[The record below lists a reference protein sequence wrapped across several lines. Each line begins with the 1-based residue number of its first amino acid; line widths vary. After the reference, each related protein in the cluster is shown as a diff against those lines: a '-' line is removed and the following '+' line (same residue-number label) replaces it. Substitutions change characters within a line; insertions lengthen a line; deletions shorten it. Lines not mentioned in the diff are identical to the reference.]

1 MLGPTRQASRG
12 GPDDQQAA
20 EQGGTVSL
28 GDVANV
34 GGKALGDRFNLVNVV
49 PATVPAAV
57 LLVLIRG
64 GAYSGGFTWSEAI
77 PDLGAITGGGAV
89 LFVLGV
95 LMLGVVLSPFQ
106 VGLVRILE
114 GYWGDSRLAVQLADM
129 GVEVQR
135 RRLAATLAALNIGTT
150 EVSGTSLA
158 SQARSESARRRAT
171 AKAVSAARRRGRFP
185 DEALLLPTALG
196 NVLRAAETSAG
207 ERYGLGT
214 VTVFPRLRQVLSPRL
229 DSSLAQ
235 LLTQLDTSAA
245 LCISFAISAGF
256 SAPLLTQGWLALVPI
271 GFLALAVLSYRGAE
285 TAAAYHGRLLDVAFD
300 LHRFDLIQALHYRV
314 PGTPHAE
321 LAFNRRL
328 TEFLSSRRAAADAM
342 PDDPYDHVSGPPE
355 SADTVEGNDT
365 GDSQNP

>member
-1 MLGPTRQASRG
+1 M
-12 GPDDQQAA
+12 
-20 EQGGTVSL
+20 SL

-49 PATVPAAV
+49 PAIVPAAL

-64 GAYSGGFTWSEAI
+64 GAYSGAFSWSEAI
-77 PDLGAITGGGAV
+77 PDLNAITGGGAV

-106 VGLVRILE
+106 VGLVRLLE
-114 GYWGDSRLAVQLADM
+114 GYWGDSRLAVRLTDM

-135 RRLAATLAALNIGTT
+135 RRLAATLAALEIGTAG
-150 EVSGTSLA
+150 VSGGSLEL
-158 SQARSESARRRAT
+158 QARSERARRQAI
-171 AKAVSAARRRGRFP
+171 AKAVSAARKRGRFP
-185 DEALLLPTALG
+185 DEALLLPTSLG
-196 NVLRAAETSAG
+196 NVLRAAETTAG

-214 VTVFPRLRQVLSPRL
+214 VTLFPRLRQVLSPRL

-256 SAPLLTQGWLALVPI
+256 SAPLVTQGWLALLPV
-271 GFLALAVLSYRGAE
+271 GFLALSVLSYRGAE
-285 TAAAYHGRLLDVAFD
+285 SAAAYHGRLLDVAFD
-300 LHRFDLIQALHYRV
+300 LHRFDLVLALHYPAPR
-314 PGTPHAE
+314 TPRAE

-328 TEFLSSRRAAADAM
+328 TEFLFSRCAAVDAM
-342 PDDPYDHVSGPPE
+342 PDDVYVHSSGESE
-355 SADTVEGNDT
+355 SANTVEGNNT
-365 GDSQNP
+365 GDSQDP